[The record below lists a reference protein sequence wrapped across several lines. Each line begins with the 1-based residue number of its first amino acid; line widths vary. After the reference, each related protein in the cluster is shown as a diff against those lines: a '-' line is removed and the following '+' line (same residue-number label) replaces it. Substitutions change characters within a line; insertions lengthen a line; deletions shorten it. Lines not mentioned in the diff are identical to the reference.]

1 MRELSGDAQ
10 TQWGAQA
17 RTLDKLDAP
26 TRYPDALGDV
36 APMDVFGPE
45 DAQEAMKAA
54 KALVDWVATVLTP

>member
-26 TRYPDALGDV
+26 TRYPDALGDM
-36 APMDVFGPE
+36 APLDVFGPE
-45 DAQEAMKAA
+45 DAQKAMEAAE
-54 KALVDWVATVLTP
+54 ALVDWAATILTP